1 MRPSRML
8 RIIALC
14 LLVVLLCSSCTML
27 GIRSR
32 RTDPM
37 MINGTKVTCTQ
48 LDSGDY
54 YSGSIRSL
62 VNYLGMQ
69 ADFPW
74 YTIPADVLAA
84 GGHLYASIATE
95 QIVDSMNYFAW
106 DYRPNDTDVPRMQ
119 IILERYGFTSENRI
133 TPKWLE
139 ENIQQAIDLADDNQK
154 DAMGFATFSR
164 DTANCRDTSRFVP
177 AFGGKEAYLIYP
189 YDTLLFTVGGSRLE
203 AISWAGTNGQY
214 EHRSLHHALR
224 AFGLTA
230 DLDARNVTAGDYT
243 AMPGEYTAA
252 LTDAINR
259 MAWDAQYADA
269 AVTAELRAF
278 LLDSGLNAD
287 TPLTGEWLCAHMDQ
301 TVALYEALPLFF
313 RRWCAGIPL
322 FCTDEVLLPYC
333 FPD

>member
-1 MRPSRML
+1 MRSFRML

-139 ENIQQAIDLADDNQK
+139 ENIHKPLIWR
-154 DAMGFATFSR
+154 M
-164 DTANCRDTSRFVP
+164 TSKRMP
-177 AFGGKEAYLIYP
+177 WGLP
-189 YDTLLFTVGGSRLE
+189 PS
-203 AISWAGTNGQY
+203 AGTPP
-214 EHRSLHHALR
+214 
-224 AFGLTA
+224 T
-230 DLDARNVTAGDYT
+230 
-243 AMPGEYTAA
+243 
-252 LTDAINR
+252 
-259 MAWDAQYADA
+259 
-269 AVTAELRAF
+269 
-278 LLDSGLNAD
+278 
-287 TPLTGEWLCAHMDQ
+287 
-301 TVALYEALPLFF
+301 
-313 RRWCAGIPL
+313 AGIPAVL
-322 FCTDEVLLPYC
+322 FP
-333 FPD
+333 PSKAKKPI